1 MAVTRQQTGGHV
13 LLTAGARWTD
23 IFTLILVSVD
33 RYLFHIYPNFHPLS
47 VEIQL
52 KWILNNGICWLK
64 HKSLKTD
71 AKQIA

>member
-33 RYLFHIYPNFHPLS
+33 RYLFHIYPNFHPLFKIVS
-47 VEIQL
+47 GNTTQMDFEQGNLLVE
-52 KWILNNGICWLK
+52 
-64 HKSLKTD
+64 T
-71 AKQIA
+71 